1 MGAGIRASVQ
11 SPEKHSVKDTLEKAS
26 AGRRLRVQDV
36 GGGRAVRSRLAALG
50 VRPGAVLQVVV
61 RGPLGGPILIEV
73 DGARL
78 AIGRRMA
85 RQVFVEP

>member
-1 MGAGIRASVQ
+1 MAAGTFLAVA
-11 SPEKHSVKDTLEKAS
+11 SPERRYLKETLEKATV
-26 AGRRLRVQDV
+26 GRRLRVRDI
-36 GGGRAVRSRLAALG
+36 GGDRDVRSRLAALG
-50 VRPGAVLQVVV
+50 VRPGAILQVVV
-61 RGPLGGPILIEV
+61 RGPLGGPVLVEL